1 MISENAIRFLGLDS
15 KHKYSRDVSG
25 LSCSAGC
32 VWARGVK
39 WDLRQ
44 KPMFILESTVFSDA

>member
-1 MISENAIRFLGLDS
+1 MISGNAVRFFGFDS

-25 LSCSAGC
+25 LSCSVGY